1 MLKMS
6 NLFKNNEY
14 EALFRFAYA
23 PERFVKIDDFNFDKF
38 ENKTIAGICKDVVIE
53 FKCGAQYQRL
63 THHPRITFEE
73 CFKSKEHMIVFFLL
87 FAFDFSIWSHGCG
100 DFKENILKI
109 TESTEDITEL
119 AVAWKRKMF
128 SIIDS
133 LKDLSVEQKVFAKAS
148 VVEFW
153 RMMNISEA
161 PEEDLEDLAY
171 VD

>member
-38 ENKTIAGICKDVVIE
+38 ENKIIAGICKDVVAD
-53 FKCGAQYQRL
+53 FKIGAVCGLSVR
-63 THHPRITFEE
+63 PRITFEE
-73 CFKSKEHMIVFFLL
+73 CFKSEEHMIVFFLL
-87 FAFDFSIWSHGCG
+87 FAFEFSIRAHGCG

-109 TESTEDITEL
+109 TESVGDTMEL

-133 LKDLSVEQKVFAKAS
+133 LKDLTTEQKVCAKAS
-148 VVEFW
+148 VIELW
-153 RMMNISEA
+153 RTMNITEA

-171 VD
+171 ND